1 MVYEFVHD
9 GTITIQ
15 QGADELGISVEEL
28 SYEKRKYVL
37 SVKAYIYE
45 KTCTEK
51 QIKQRVHCSVPS
63 KQLYRR
69 TKQ

>member
-1 MVYEFVHD
+1 MPLTY
-9 GTITIQ
+9 
-15 QGADELGISVEEL
+15 
-28 SYEKRKYVL
+28 YEKRKYVL